1 MLEGVI
7 AVRAAIH
14 GRSREV
20 RRVLIRRGRDDR
32 PVLQLEQRARAA
44 GIVVDRVD
52 EAEIGELASGTT
64 HGGVVA
70 LVGDRRFVP
79 LDELGRDETAPFLVL
94 LDGIEDPFNFGA
106 SLRAFYAAG
115 AHGAVLPPRNWMSA
129 AGTVARGSAGA
140 SELLPLAVAEPLDA
154 VGTLAERGL
163 AIVAAAAERERQV
176 LWEADLRG
184 PLLLV
189 VGGERRGISR
199 ALLER
204 ADTVVRI
211 PYGRDFR
218 QSLGTTSAAAVL
230 AFEVLRQRGGA

>member
-1 MLEGVI
+1 M
-7 AVRAAIH
+7 
-14 GRSREV
+14 
-20 RRVLIRRGRDDR
+20 
-32 PVLQLEQRARAA
+32 
-44 GIVVDRVD
+44 
-52 EAEIGELASGTT
+52 
-64 HGGVVA
+64 VA
-70 LVGDRRFVP
+70 LAGERRFVP
-79 LDELGRDETAPFLVL
+79 LEELAREQATPFLVL
-94 LDGIEDPFNFGA
+94 LDGIEDPFNFAA

-140 SELLPLAVAEPLDA
+140 SELLSLSVAEPADA
-154 VGTLAERGL
+154 VDSLSERGL
-163 AIVAAAAERERQV
+163 AIVAAAAERDARP
-176 LWEADLRG
+176 LWDADLRG

-204 ADTVVRI
+204 ADSVVRI

-230 AFEVLRQRGGA
+230 AFEVLRQRGGT